1 VQRIVLAAA
10 MRCALAWVVFV
21 VLSCAGASSALAD
34 PRTERDA
41 QALRKKAIEEDNL
54 NVNYPGA
61 VKKLQSALNKCGATR
76 CSTSIKAGLFRDLGA
91 MQILSGAADEGKA
104 SFAQAL
110 ALDSS
115 VELDAAYKNPMLDG
129 VWADVK
135 KNGAAPAAAPA
146 AGGVRGGAQPGGG
159 DFSHAPPAEGQ
170 VNTPLAIYLEYTG
183 SDQIG
188 KVVAK
193 YKGTGMSDWK
203 SLDLKKIGDGYGAL
217 IPCKDV
223 QQGSMQYYV
232 VGFNPQNDPVATSGS
247 RNKPY
252 TVAVNPQISGPT
264 PSLPGHDPP
273 AQCSGGSS
281 GGTADANATE
291 CPPDFPGCNAPK
303 KQSGDDCSK
312 DAECSNG
319 LCIGGKCIEKKGSG
333 EDCEADK
340 ECSSGACSDG
350 KCASTKGSGE
360 SCENDDECTSGHC
373 DDDKCAVPAGAA
385 GTLHR
390 WWLGLSVQADI
401 DFMPQADAI
410 CKLAERGTYMVTN
423 GIYSNAAVQ
432 VNPLLPQNKAGYNCV
447 DPKSNA
453 NFPGT
458 QVGAPTDPALAQVYV
473 NDQFNAHSVNGG
485 PALGNI
491 RILASLDMALNANM
505 MLGARL
511 GYVLFTDPAAGSPGA
526 VFPPVHLEAR
536 FTYLFGRDAL
546 ISKTMAP
553 FIFAGM
559 GLGEFDAFVPV
570 TVTPRTATDGPPGPG
585 CPPGVTV
592 CPVSEN
598 AWLTSGPFFFS
609 VGAGLRFRF
618 SDRVAGTAAFKF
630 EEAVGGSAGSLP
642 GIAPEVGLQFGL
654 GGGSTHP

>member
-1 VQRIVLAAA
+1 MQRIVLAAA
-10 MRCALAWVVFV
+10 MRRAVVWVVFV
-21 VLSCAGASSALAD
+21 VVSCAGASSAMAD

-76 CSTSIKAGLFRDLGA
+76 CSPAIKAGLFRDLGA
-91 MQILSGAADEGKA
+91 MQILSGATDEGKA

-115 VELDAAYKNPMLDG
+115 IDLDAAYKNPMLDG
-129 VWADVK
+129 IWADVK
-135 KNGAAPAAAPA
+135 KNGAGPA
-146 AGGVRGGAQPGGG
+146 AGPGAAAGGARVGPQPGGG
-159 DFSHAPPAEGQ
+159 DFSHAPPPEGQ
-170 VNTPLAIYLEYTG
+170 VDTPLAIYLEYTG

-203 SLDLKKIGDGYGAL
+203 SLDLKKVGDGYGAL

-252 TVAVNPQISGPT
+252 TVAVNPQISGPV

-273 AQCSGGSS
+273 AKCS
-281 GGTADANATE
+281 GGTADANSTE

-303 KQSGDDCSK
+303 KQSGEDCSK

-350 KCASTKGSGE
+350 KCASTKGAGE
-360 SCENDDECTSGHC
+360 SCEKDDECTSGHC
-373 DDDKCAVPAGAA
+373 DDDKCVAPTGPKGA
-385 GTLHR
+385 LHR
-390 WWLGLSVQADI
+390 WWIGLSFQADI
-401 DFMPQADAI
+401 YLMPQADEI
-410 CKLAERGTYMVTN
+410 CKLAERGTYAMMN
-423 GIYSNAAVQ
+423 VQ

-447 DPKSNA
+447 NPTDNS

-458 QVGAPTDPALAQVYV
+458 AQGGSNPAVAGIFL
-473 NDQFNAHSVNGG
+473 NDQFDAHSVNGG
-485 PALGNI
+485 PILGNL

-511 GYVLFTDPAAGSPGA
+511 GYVLFTDPATGTPGA
-526 VFPPVHLEAR
+526 AFPPVHLEAR

-546 ISKTMAP
+546 ISSTVAP
-553 FIFAGM
+553 LVFAGL
-559 GLGEFDAFVPV
+559 GLGEFDAFIPV
-570 TVTPRTATDGPPGPG
+570 TVDPRTTTQTPPGPG
-585 CPPGVTV
+585 GG
-592 CPVSEN
+592 PVGEN

-609 VGAGLRFRF
+609 VGAGARVRF
-618 SDRVAGTAAFKF
+618 SERVAGTAAVKF
-630 EEAVGGSAGSLP
+630 EEAVGGTAGSLP
-642 GIAPEVGLQFGL
+642 GIAPEVGLQLGL
-654 GGGSTHP
+654 

>member
-1 VQRIVLAAA
+1 MLPPVRRSSYVQRIVLAAA
-10 MRCALAWVVFV
+10 MRRAFAWVVFIV
-21 VLSCAGASSALAD
+21 VSCAGASSALAD

-54 NVNYPGA
+54 NVNYPAA

-76 CSTSIKAGLFRDLGA
+76 CSPVIKAGLFRDLGA
-91 MQILSGAADEGKA
+91 MQILSGASDEGKA

-115 VELDAAYKNPMLDG
+115 IELDAAYKNPMLDG

-135 KNGAAPAAAPA
+135 KNGAAPASAPA
-146 AGGVRGGAQPGGG
+146 AGGARPGPQPGGG
-159 DFSHAPPAEGQ
+159 DFSHAPPPEGQ

-183 SDQIG
+183 SDPIG

-252 TVAVNPQISGPT
+252 TVAVNPQISGPA

-281 GGTADANATE
+281 GATADANATE
-291 CPPDFPGCNAPK
+291 CPPDFPGCNSPK
-303 KQSGDDCSK
+303 KQAGDDCSK
-312 DAECSNG
+312 DKECSNG

-340 ECSSGACSDG
+340 ECTSGACSDG
-350 KCASTKGSGE
+350 KCASTKGAGE
-360 SCENDDECTSGHC
+360 SCEKDDDCTSGSC
-373 DDDKCAVPAGAA
+373 EDDKCAAPAGPKGA
-385 GTLHR
+385 LHR
-390 WWLGLSVQADI
+390 WWIGLSFQADI
-401 DFMPQADAI
+401 YFMPKADEI
-410 CKLAERGTYMVTN
+410 CKLAERTVN
-423 GIYSNAAVQ
+423 GNEE
-432 VNPLLPQNKAGYNCV
+432 VNPLLPQNTAGYNCV
-447 DPKSNA
+447 SPQNNA

-458 QVGAPTDPALAQVYV
+458 TKLPLANGTTTFI
-473 NDQFNAHSVNGG
+473 NDQFTAHSVTGG
-485 PALGNI
+485 PILGNL

-511 GYVLFTDPAAGSPGA
+511 GYVLFTDPATGSPGA

-546 ISKTMAP
+546 ISSTVAP
-553 FIFAGM
+553 LVFAGI
-559 GLGEFDAFVPV
+559 GLGEFDAYIPV
-570 TVTPRTATDGPPGPG
+570 TVNPLPPPNGPG
-585 CPPGVTV
+585 GG
-592 CPVSEN
+592 PVAEN

-609 VGAGLRFRF
+609 VGAGVRVRL
-618 SDRVAGTAAFKF
+618 SEHVAGTAALKF

-642 GIAPEVGLQFGL
+642 GFAPEVGLQFGL
-654 GGGSTHP
+654 